1 MTSQIWILQVS
12 IVHFL
17 TLYIVF
23 TLYYTTLSA
32 LSYLLLYLHYITL
45 FCRHC
50 HRPDHSFRIDQC
62 LLYHIKIWS
71 KAEILKIQWN
81 QVDVHVFFDTHWYN
95 CISSCLKGIKTF
107 TEDNDQPNLTL
118 AKVMAIVL
126 AMVNLVIN
134 DSLVVV
140 ILVDSDGAN
149 GAACGGLG
157 NSDIVDT
164 YWHPS
169 IHLPHL
175 RVL

>member
-1 MTSQIWILQVS
+1 M
-12 IVHFL
+12 
-17 TLYIVF
+17 
-23 TLYYTTLSA
+23 
-32 LSYLLLYLHYITL
+32 
-45 FCRHC
+45 
-50 HRPDHSFRIDQC
+50 
-62 LLYHIKIWS
+62 
-71 KAEILKIQWN
+71 
-81 QVDVHVFFDTHWYN
+81 
-95 CISSCLKGIKTF
+95 KGIKTF
-107 TEDNDQPNLTL
+107 TEDNDQTNLTL

-126 AMVNLVIN
+126 AMVKLVIN

>member
-1 MTSQIWILQVS
+1 M
-12 IVHFL
+12 
-17 TLYIVF
+17 
-23 TLYYTTLSA
+23 
-32 LSYLLLYLHYITL
+32 
-45 FCRHC
+45 
-50 HRPDHSFRIDQC
+50 
-62 LLYHIKIWS
+62 
-71 KAEILKIQWN
+71 
-81 QVDVHVFFDTHWYN
+81 
-95 CISSCLKGIKTF
+95 KGIKTF
-107 TEDNDQPNLTL
+107 TGDNDQPNLTL

-126 AMVNLVIN
+126 AMVNLVIK